1 MEMGKMNKI
10 ILSLIA
16 VALITITANASMTV
30 NVQFVNHIQ
39 AGLPEQD
46 VFVVLNDSALNNVF
60 RVEAN
65 DTKNPVILKRMA
77 FATASATPHDPFK
90 LGQNPLGPH
99 ARGAA
104 LGFTLE
110 QWLAATGSGT
120 YTVDG
125 ESAEMKFAFQK
136 LVPNGMYTV
145 WCSRLTFPPNFDVV
159 DTPCGEPD
167 GSQNVFRADSQGNGA
182 FNLKL
187 KPLPDSTKETASV
200 IALAYHSDGKTYG
213 AVPGDFG
220 LNSHV
225 QIFFLLPQPKP
236 SEGWTLHID
245 AEKHF
250 PTNPERIAH
259 HYCKTVAGGLIE
271 CQLYDSD
278 KPDAKLVGVEM
289 VVSAEVYNT
298 FSEAEK
304 ALWHYHKTEIPV
316 VNATL
321 PDLTPEEAA
330 KVAKSLEETYGKV
343 YILWD
348 PDRSDLPT
356 GEPEINIIDSAPKAP
371 AFEALFAAV
380 ALLAAVWFRRR

>member
-1 MEMGKMNKI
+1 MNKM

-16 VALITITANASMTV
+16 IALITITANASVSV

-39 AGLPEQD
+39 AELPEQD
-46 VFVVLNDSALNNVF
+46 VFVVLNDSAPNNVF

-65 DTKNPVILKRMA
+65 DTKNPVILKKMA

-90 LGQNPLGPH
+90 LGQNPPGPY
-99 ARGAA
+99 AKGAA

-120 YTVDG
+120 YTVDKD
-125 ESAEMKFAFQK
+125 SAEMKFTFQK
-136 LVPNGMYTV
+136 LVPNGVYTV
-145 WCSRLTFPPNFDVV
+145 WCSRLTFPPNFNVV
-159 DTPCGEPD
+159 DTPCGAPD
-167 GSQNVFRADSQGNGA
+167 GSQNVLRADAQGNA
-182 FNLKL
+182 AYELRL
-187 KPLPDSTKETASV
+187 KPLPESTKETTSL

-213 AVPGDFG
+213 SNPGDFG

-225 QIFFLLPQPKP
+225 QIFFLIPPPPKP

-245 AEKHF
+245 AQKHF

-278 KPDAKLVGVEM
+278 RQDARLVGVETI
-289 VVSAEVYNT
+289 VGAEVYNT
-298 FSEAEK
+298 FSADEK
-304 ALWHYHKTEIPV
+304 ALWHYHKTEISK

-321 PDLTPEEAA
+321 PEMSQEEAA
-330 KVAKSLEETYGKV
+330 AFVKSIEETYGKV
-343 YILWD
+343 YMLWD
-348 PDRSDLPT
+348 PDRSELPV
-356 GEPEINIIDSAPKAP
+356 GEPEVHILDSAPKTP
-371 AFEALFAAV
+371 AFEMLLAV
-380 ALLAAVWFRRR
+380 ATVLIAVLVRKRR